1 MIQFVDMQSY
11 IQYLLILK
19 NYCVIMK
26 KTILFGM
33 LAVTTLMFTACKDKE
48 QSEMTLDSIQGRATI
63 QGRVMYD
70 QGALQEED
78 AILDGV
84 NLTPAKEVT
93 VMVKVPYSSYN
104 ENSDGNA
111 IYSAKTDANGNYSI
125 SVPVGSV
132 SIEAVV
138 DVLPFYAPYG
148 TYENGVINTVESA
161 LFNEVI
167 FSSSSSV
174 SVDQG
179 DITIVDAEVSPN
191 LPDVQPGRNKTLAV
205 TGKVYYTGEVH
216 EVDEY
221 EEVFYV
227 RGEIKCP
234 NKPVKITLSKGDDN
248 IIYNITTDENGEFTL
263 TARFYDDW
271 SYDNDFSLKAEVKA
285 SYVQADSENAFRHF
299 VKSAVTNEWLSPQR
313 LAGVYKQATDDVWI
327 ESDSEFLP
335 VSVELG
341 QTFVP
346 EDFSIIRGIGN
357 PDVDKD
363 KDGNQIYLMNYND
376 PMGWNY
382 RYDQ

>member
-1 MIQFVDMQSY
+1 
-11 IQYLLILK
+11 
-19 NYCVIMK
+19 MK